1 MKNIIAIFFCL
12 SYLSCVQ
19 AQELPRRSFLGI
31 QMENITA
38 DTRRMMEVKE
48 DYGVLVQGTVPGSTA
63 EAAGIKRGDI
73 LLSLN
78 GTKINDVVQAV
89 GYVAGQNSGSSF
101 TYELLRDKKKV
112 TGSSSFKE
120 YPREKYPDLDVSY
133 ETVKTATGLQRLII
147 TKSKGA
153 GKKPVLVFLGGIGC
167 YSLES
172 PMDSNRNEVRLIN
185 ALARNGFMIARVEKP
200 GIGDGAGHS
209 KKCEVVSFTEEKDV
223 YVQAVKDL
231 KKRADVQA
239 DNIYVLGH
247 SMGGVMAPMVAT
259 ETSLKGIIA
268 YGTIGTQFMEYLAK
282 TRKTI
287 GEANGWSEAET
298 EAYTKEVCE
307 CSKYFFVDKMTAEQA
322 GQKKS
327 GCKEHLD
334 GLEARSRKYNDE
346 LYAVDYTALWKPFT
360 GKALMIWGKGDFI
373 SSQDDHQILTNTINK
388 YHPGNATMVV
398 VSADH
403 GMSTANSFREAATNP
418 GQYNPEIYKKILD
431 WLKSI

>member
-1 MKNIIAIFFCL
+1 MKNIIAAIFCIT
-12 SYLSCVQ
+12 SYSGIY

-38 DTRRMMEVKE
+38 DTRRLMELSE
-48 DYGVLVQGTVPGSTA
+48 THGVLIQNTIPGSTA
-63 EAAGIKRGDI
+63 EAAGFKRGDI

-78 GTKINDVVQAV
+78 GTNINDVQQAV
-89 GYVAGQNSGSSF
+89 TYVAEQQSGASF

-112 TGSSSFKE
+112 TGNSAFKE
-120 YPREKYPDLDVSY
+120 YPREKYPDLEVSY
-133 ETVKTATGLQRLII
+133 ETVKTATGLQRMII
-147 TKSKGA
+147 TKPRQA
-153 GKKPVLVFLGGIGC
+153 GKQPVLVFLGGIGC

-200 GIGDGAGHS
+200 GIGDGARHS
-209 KKCEVVSFTEEKDV
+209 KTCESVSFTEEKNV

-247 SMGGVMAPMVAT
+247 SMGGVMAPMIAA
-259 ETSLKGIIA
+259 ESPLKGIIA
-268 YGTIGTQFMEYLAK
+268 YGTIGSPFLEYLAK

-287 GEANGWSEAET
+287 GEANNFSAART
-298 EAYTKEVCE
+298 EVYTNEVCE
-307 CSKYFFVDKMTAEQA
+307 CARYYFIDKMTTEEAA
-322 GQKKS
+322 KKKNY
-327 GCKEHLD
+327 CRNY
-334 GLEARSRKYNDE
+334 LEAFDARSRKYNDE
-346 LYAVDYTALWKPFT
+346 LFAIDYTALWQSFT

-373 SSQDDHQILTNTINK
+373 AAKDDHDIITNTINGV
-388 YHPGNATMVV
+388 HPGHATMVI

-403 GMSTANSFREAATNP
+403 GMGTANSFREAVTSP
-418 GQYNPEIYKKILD
+418 GRYNPEIDEKILS
-431 WLKSI
+431 WLKNI

>member
-1 MKNIIAIFFCL
+1 MKNIIALFVCL
-12 SYLSCVQ
+12 TYLSCVQ

-48 DYGVLVQGTVPGSTA
+48 DYGVLVEGTITGSTA

-89 GYVAGQNSGSSF
+89 GYVAAQNSGTSF
-101 TYELLRDKKKV
+101 TYELLRDKEKV

-133 ETVKTATGLQRLII
+133 ETVKTTTGLQRMII
-147 TKSKGA
+147 TKSRHS
-153 GKKPVLVFLGGIGC
+153 GKQPVVVFLGGIGC

-231 KKRADVQA
+231 KKRDDVQA

-247 SMGGVMAPMVAT
+247 SMGGVMAPMVAA

-268 YGTIGTQFMEYLAK
+268 YGTIGSPFLEYLYK
-282 TRKTI
+282 TRITS
-287 GEANGWSEAET
+287 GQAENWSERRSET
-298 EAYTKEVCE
+298 FAKEACE
-307 CSKYFFVDKMTAEQA
+307 CARYYFVDKMTTKQAE
-322 GQKKS
+322 QKKS
-327 GCKEHLD
+327 YCRYYVEVFD
-334 GLEARSRKYNDE
+334 DRSRKYNDE
-346 LYAVDYTALWKPFT
+346 LFAIDYSALWKAFE
-360 GKALMIWGKGDFI
+360 GKALMIWGTGDYI
-373 SSQDDHQILTNTINK
+373 SAKEDHEIITNTVNSV
-388 YHPGNATMVV
+388 HPGNATMVI

-403 GMSTANSFREAATNP
+403 GMGMANSFQEAVTNP
-418 GQYNPEIYKKILD
+418 GKYNPEIDGKILT